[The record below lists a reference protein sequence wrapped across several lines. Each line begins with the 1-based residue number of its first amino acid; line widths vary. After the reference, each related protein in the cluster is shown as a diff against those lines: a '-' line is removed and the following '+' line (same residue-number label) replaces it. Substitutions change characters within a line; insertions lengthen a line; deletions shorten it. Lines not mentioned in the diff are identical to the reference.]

1 MPEHRGKMINWNPL
15 IVGKIIKYAQGNEAQ
30 KEFLADVENFDPVSV
45 EAYALITE
53 WISVTTGTL
62 SRSEMMIFNTSEFW
76 SEFEENYLSWDAHIR
91 SQMLKVIKMI
101 AIIDIDIVLENSL
114 TSDELNVE
122 IFEILVEGEAARVFP
137 VHLPKIMEYMSSR
150 KFLQMLLESDD
161 CKFRFR
167 ILRSFAAL
175 TDLLPLN
182 NPIIM
187 RLMDFMECGC
197 EAKILEILMFF
208 MKKILILPP
217 PKPIQENI
225 FEVIKIG
232 CESDDQT
239 VRKNAFFVLQHFL
252 QDFFFPVDSVTCY
265 IAIVNAIAQ
274 NQSHLMCPAINM
286 LPKVEGMELKWQ
298 ILLLR
303 CILRTQNRQ
312 IVCPT
317 LKYITSRE
325 DFRDILQDILS
336 LAFAALNQIQIHRG
350 GEERDAAQRFCLK
363 AFTLNWKT
371 SIEHFAT
378 ISWLPFPLYSI
389 LMYIT
394 DDIAS
399 FSSLSCEVEEREVI
413 YRAFSNISS
422 NINNLQ
428 TDHFTKKSI
437 LKVLLLFLRRI
448 EKNITKL
455 QKAVI
460 VKAIVEVT
468 TDDDILNLCRE
479 TLNDDGLIVLI
490 PVLDTTQDFD
500 CDVLALLKS
509 SNELDEKDLLK
520 FARKCPKEG
529 LKIDEKKAKE
539 LLRGFQEFS
548 IKEKLILLL
557 ILRSSHYFLFDDVFT
572 SHFIRNNFKYTP
584 KPSDVSDEFHSFYTE
599 IFFKAMFHLYCW
611 NFNAF
616 AVSQI
621 LEYISNRLDYEQDY
635 SRTFFLFTFLNNVT
649 PTVEEK
655 ITIERLI
662 KTSYREL
669 MSLKGKSQ
677 FASVCGVFIEKFPSK
692 WISIEETMRKLLVDT
707 SLISHH
713 ITEAI
718 GEKLTYFSNELLCEL
733 LCAREGAEV
742 SFLQKNSPLRELQ
755 FKIVNYIVRCK
766 EYQAVLD
773 LLVDRYA
780 TLSRTKV
787 MYYPNSHHHLAKLR
801 IIQGIAAIARKNKVW
816 HKEYL
821 EFLLNEANQPSILY
835 ILELLVA
842 ETIPMEEIEELFRK
856 LEDPKDLKMHSIQS
870 IFCILFILCKRKQCR
885 DFSTKTFRA
894 LHPWT
899 MGQNFSCRL
908 YAQIAMQKIFPFLE
922 DVQEHEREMH
932 RVVEF
937 SFEHLS
943 GNPEKNIERLIK
955 DFRFNFLN
963 IDHLLCDKYIFRDI
977 PRITG
982 VAESEIVHECSE
994 GDESLANI
1002 THPWHEKNSPGAQTA
1017 VEMYDNIQT
1026 KIIPP
1031 DGFVGGTQGEGKQ
1044 SNLVVCASL
1053 IENHPNL
1060 GGLART
1066 CEIFGVQRL
1075 TLNSLRDIENSQFLA
1090 LSMSAEK
1097 WLMLEEVKKWQIIAY
1112 CTEMKRQG
1120 YTIVGAEQTAKSVVL
1135 SEVAFPEKTL
1145 LVLGHEKE
1153 GLPADIIS
1161 FLDIAVEIPQLGR
1174 LRSLNVHVTGSI
1186 FIYQYAMQHL
1196 LQGKN

>member
-101 AIIDIDIVLENSL
+101 AIIDIDIVLANSL

-217 PKPIQENI
+217 PKPIQEHI

-274 NQSHLMCPAINM
+274 NQSHLMCPAISM

-389 LMYIT
+389 LTYIT

-399 FSSLSCEVEEREVI
+399 FSSL
-413 YRAFSNISS
+413 
-422 NINNLQ
+422 
-428 TDHFTKKSI
+428 
-437 LKVLLLFLRRI
+437 
-448 EKNITKL
+448 
-455 QKAVI
+455 
-460 VKAIVEVT
+460 
-468 TDDDILNLCRE
+468 
-479 TLNDDGLIVLI
+479 
-490 PVLDTTQDFD
+490 
-500 CDVLALLKS
+500 
-509 SNELDEKDLLK
+509 
-520 FARKCPKEG
+520 
-529 LKIDEKKAKE
+529 
-539 LLRGFQEFS
+539 
-548 IKEKLILLL
+548 
-557 ILRSSHYFLFDDVFT
+557 
-572 SHFIRNNFKYTP
+572 
-584 KPSDVSDEFHSFYTE
+584 
-599 IFFKAMFHLYCW
+599 
-611 NFNAF
+611 
-616 AVSQI
+616 
-621 LEYISNRLDYEQDY
+621 
-635 SRTFFLFTFLNNVT
+635 
-649 PTVEEK
+649 
-655 ITIERLI
+655 
-662 KTSYREL
+662 EL

-692 WISIEETMRKLLVDT
+692 WISIEETMRKILEDI

-718 GEKLTYFSNELLCEL
+718 GQKLTYFSNELLCEL

-755 FKIVNYIVRCK
+755 FKIVNYVVERK
-766 EYQAVLD
+766 KDHTVLE

-780 TLSRTKV
+780 TISRTKV

-801 IIQGIAAIARKNKVW
+801 IIQGIAKIAKQTKAW
-816 HKEYL
+816 HKKYL
-821 EFLLNEANQPSILY
+821 EFILNEANQPSILY

-842 ETIPMEEIEELFRK
+842 ETIPTEEIEELFRK

-870 IFCILFILCKRKQCR
+870 IFCILFILCKKKQCR
-885 DFSTKTFRA
+885 DFSRKTFRA

-908 YAQIAMQKIFPFLE
+908 YAQIAMQKIFPLLE

-943 GNPEKNIERLIK
+943 GNPEKNIERLVK

-963 IDHLLCDKYIFRDI
+963 VDCLLCDKYIFRDI

-1044 SNLVVCASL
+1044 SSLVVCASL

-1112 CTEMKRQG
+1112 CAEMKRQG